1 MKFNNILLILLCA
14 LCISCKPKVIQDKKL
29 QYKIDSLNIELNIIK
44 DNLSITKDSLRLEQ
58 IKYKDAIFNLSIC
71 DSSSKVLNSELFVA
85 NYKLGRI
92 KEYCDIVKRDNT
104 QLKYLRGWV
113 MRALED

>member
-1 MKFNNILLILLCA
+1 MKFKILLIILCS
-14 LCISCKPKVIQDKKL
+14 LCVSCKPKTVKDNKL
-29 QYKIDSLNIELNIIK
+29 QYKIDSLNTELA
-44 DNLSITKDSLRLEQ
+44 ITKDSLKLEQ
-58 IKYKDAIFNLSIC
+58 LKYQDAISNLTIC
-71 DSSSKVLNSELFVA
+71 DSTSKSLNSELFVA

>member
-1 MKFNNILLILLCA
+1 MKFKILLIILCS
-14 LCISCKPKVIQDKKL
+14 LCVSCKPKAVKDNKL
-29 QYKIDSLNIELNIIK
+29 QYKIDSLTTELNIIK
-44 DNLSITKDSLRLEQ
+44 DSLKLEQ
-58 IKYKDAIFNLSIC
+58 LKYQDAISNLTIC
-71 DSSSKVLNSELFVA
+71 DSTSKTLNSDLFIA

-113 MRALED
+113 MRTLED

>member
-1 MKFNNILLILLCA
+1 MKFKLLFVILFVLCV
-14 LCISCKPKVIQDKKL
+14 SCKQKVTENKQF
-29 QYKIDSLNIELNIIK
+29 QYKIDSLTTELNIIK
-44 DNLSITKDSLRLEQ
+44 DSLKLEQ
-58 IKYKDAIFNLSIC
+58 LKYQDVVSNLTIC
-71 DSSSKVLNSELFVA
+71 DSTSKALNSELFVA

-113 MRALED
+113 MRVLED